1 MLHVGRVRV
10 LSEVVRRGSF
20 SAAAEALSYTQS
32 AVSQSIARLEAET
45 GATLIVRDRSGV
57 RPTAA
62 GASLVENAEGIFA
75 RIEAAETELAA
86 VLGVRAGRLRMAS
99 FPSAG
104 ATLMPLAIA
113 TFRERHPDVALTLAE
128 GEPEEI
134 APRLR
139 AGEFDLAL
147 LFEFPGTRERHGA
160 RLRTQLLLEDP
171 MLVVLPAEHAL
182 AGKPALALADLRD
195 QDWVQTSAKSPCAR
209 HVVRSCVAAG
219 YEPKVTFESD
229 DYETVQ
235 GLVAAGVGVALIPR
249 LALTYVHPG
258 IVVRALAPRSPARR
272 VVAATIGAAGVSPAA
287 RTMIKVLA
295 EVAKRYTEGPAQ
307 PAAA

>member
-1 MLHVGRVRV
+1 MLHMGRVRV

-20 SAAAEALSYTQS
+20 SGAAEALSYTQS
-32 AVSQSIARLEAET
+32 AVSQAIARLEAET
-45 GATLIVRDRSGV
+45 GTTLIVRDRSGI

-62 GASLVENAEGIFA
+62 GASLVEHAEGIFA
-75 RIEAAETELAA
+75 RIEAAEADLAA
-86 VLGVRAGRLRMAS
+86 VLGVRTGRLRMAS

-113 TFRERHPDVALTLAE
+113 TFRERHPDVALALAE

-139 AGEFDLAL
+139 AGEFDFAL

-171 MLVVLPAEHAL
+171 MLVALPAEHAL
-182 AGKPALALADLRD
+182 AGKRALALADLRD
-195 QDWVQTSAKSPCAR
+195 QDWVQTSATSPCAR

-219 YEPKVTFESD
+219 FEPKVTFESD

-235 GLVAAGVGVALIPR
+235 GLVAAGVGVALIPH
-249 LALTYVHPG
+249 LALTHVHPG

-287 RTMIKVLA
+287 RTMIKILA
-295 EVAKRYTEGPAQ
+295 DVATRYTQES
-307 PAAA
+307 AAAA

>member
-1 MLHVGRVRV
+1 MLHVGRMRV

-20 SAAAEALSYTQS
+20 SRAAEALSYTQS
-32 AVSQSIARLEAET
+32 AVSQAIARLEAET

-62 GASLVENAEGIFA
+62 GASLVEHAEGIFA
-75 RIEAAETELAA
+75 RIEAAEAELAA

-147 LFEFPGTRERHGA
+147 LFEFPGARERHGA

-171 MLVVLPAEHAL
+171 MLVALPAEHAL
-182 AGKPALALADLRD
+182 AGKPALTLADLRD
-195 QDWVQTSAKSPCAR
+195 QDWVQTSATSPCAR

-219 YEPKVTFESD
+219 YEPRVTFESD

-249 LALTYVHPG
+249 LALTHVHPG
-258 IVVRALAPRSPARR
+258 IVVRALAPRTPARR
-272 VVAATIGAAGVSPAA
+272 VVAATISAAGVSPAA
-287 RTMIKVLA
+287 RTMIKVLSDVA
-295 EVAKRYTEGPAQ
+295 ERYTEGPAQ